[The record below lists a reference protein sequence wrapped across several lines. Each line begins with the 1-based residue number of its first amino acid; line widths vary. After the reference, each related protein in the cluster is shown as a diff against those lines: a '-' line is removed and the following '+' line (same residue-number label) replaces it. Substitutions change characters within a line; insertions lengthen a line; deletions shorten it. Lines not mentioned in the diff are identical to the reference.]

1 MINELRRKTVQNR
14 ETQTATNL
22 PLNTELGLAFRTE
35 WGSKSSL
42 TVSNRF
48 HWSRSDHYTNL
59 LLFGASEAR
68 DGEVGLS
75 LGNVWVEK
83 SLVQGAEWAQLGRNR
98 WVKECDLTQQYLNW
112 FNEINLVVCWPG
124 NCSAFCSLLG
134 QRECWI
140 GPTIVWRFL
149 EWNERHLRYESH
161 AFSFSRILG
170 GGGGV

>member
-1 MINELRRKTVQNR
+1 MNCVGKQFKTEKHRQRPIYHLIPSWGWLSALNEVPKALWPYQIDSIDRAVIIT
-14 ETQTATNL
+14 
-22 PLNTELGLAFRTE
+22 PICC
-35 WGSKSSL
+35 
-42 TVSNRF
+42 
-48 HWSRSDHYTNL
+48 
-59 LLFGASEAR
+59 FGASEAR

-112 FNEINLVVCWPG
+112 FNEINLVLCWPG
-124 NCSAFCSLLG
+124 NCSAFCSLFG